1 MKLWHIPVL
10 RIEGVFEVKKFL
22 ILFVILINIAVKIP
36 VNASPYVS
44 YNYDNF
50 GDALPSQAGYN
61 VEKTFLYDFSE
72 PKDLFFSGENFY
84 IADTGNNR
92 IVVLDSELDSVVKV
106 YDKFT
111 MPDGS
116 ETSLNQPESVFVSE
130 ECIYIADT
138 QNNRILVSD
147 FDAEIISEIEKPVSG
162 IYDQNK
168 TFQPSEILADKAGNI
183 YTILNNITSGCAM
196 FSKQGEFIGFYGANH
211 SEVNARTIRNYFVSE
226 KKKSRRKRNIPAG
239 INNFDT
245 DGEFIYTC
253 TENSE
258 KTVDIIKKLNAAGK
272 NIFADRELHFGDYE
286 PKRNTAGYSKP
297 SICDV
302 DVSENGSINCIDSE
316 TGHIFQY
323 DRECRLLFVMGN
335 ISEQSGGFESPAAIE
350 TAGNNI
356 YVLDS
361 KKNNI
366 TVFSE
371 TDFGT
376 TVHKAVDLYNSG
388 YYQEALDLWYDVLKY
403 DGNYSYAYNGV
414 AYALLRN
421 GEYKSSMKYSKLA
434 DNSELYNK
442 AFEEYRSVF
451 LKDNAVKIFFI
462 IIAVILIIIFRKKFI
477 FVSDRKNWLEYTIKH
492 PFEGFEDMRW
502 KKSGSLKTA
511 FIIIVLFFFGEI
523 ASERLYGFQFIAEY
537 YRTFNIIPYIIKSIV
552 LFMVWTVGNWS
563 VCTLLDGEG
572 TMKNICIYSAY
583 SIVPYVVQMYI
594 NVILSHVMVRD
605 EYVFMELIEII
616 GTVWSVIMI
625 FSAVKAVH
633 QYSVKRTF
641 TAVFL
646 TIVAMFIML
655 VLLILFMVLIQQIW
669 LFVSAVFTEIIYRFR
684 V

>member
-1 MKLWHIPVL
+1 M
-10 RIEGVFEVKKFL
+10 KKFL
-22 ILFVILINIAVKIP
+22 ILFVILINITVKLP
-36 VNASPYVS
+36 VSASPYVS

-50 GDALPSQAGYN
+50 GDALPSQAGYTVKKN
-61 VEKTFLYDFSE
+61 VSYGFSE
-72 PKDLFFSGENFY
+72 PKDLFFSDENFY
-84 IADTGNNR
+84 VADTGNNR

-106 YDKFT
+106 YDRFT

-116 ETSLNQPESVFVSE
+116 ETILSQPEGVFVSE

-147 FDAEIISEIEKPVSG
+147 FDAEIISEIEKPVSEV
-162 IYDQNK
+162 YDQKK
-168 TFQPSEILADKAGNI
+168 TFQPSEILADKSGNI
-183 YTILNNITSGCAM
+183 YTILNNITAGCAM
-196 FSKQGEFIGFYGANH
+196 FSKQGEFMGFYGANR
-211 SEVNARTIRNYFVSE
+211 SEVNAGTIRNYFVSE
-226 KKKSRRKRNIPAG
+226 KKKSRRKRNIPTG
-239 INNFDT
+239 IDNFDT

-258 KTVDIIKKLNAAGK
+258 KTVDIIKKLNASGK

-286 PKRNTAGYSKP
+286 PKHNTASYSKP
-297 SICDV
+297 SICDI

-335 ISEQSGGFESPAAIE
+335 ISEQSGGFESPSAIE
-350 TAGNNI
+350 TVGNNI

-371 TDFGT
+371 TDFGSA
-376 TVHKAVDLYNSG
+376 VHKAVDLYNAG
-388 YYQEALDLWYDVLKY
+388 YYPEALDLWYEVLKY
-403 DGNYSYAYNGV
+403 DGNYSYAYNGL

-421 GEYKSSMKYSKLA
+421 GDYRSSMKYARFA

-451 LKDNAVKIFFI
+451 LKDNAGKIFILITVI
-462 IIAVILIIIFRKKFI
+462 ILAVILGKKC
-477 FVSDRKNWLEYTIKH
+477 VKMKTSDRKNWIEYTMKH
-492 PFEGFEDMRW
+492 PFESFEDMRW

-523 ASERLYGFQFIAEY
+523 AHDRLYGFQFIAEY
-537 YRTFNIIPYIIKSIV
+537 DRTFNIIPYIIKSIV
-552 LFMVWTVGNWS
+552 LFTAWTVGNWS

-605 EYVFMELIEII
+605 EYVFMEIIETV
-616 GTVWSVIMI
+616 GTVWSIIMV

-633 QYSVKRTF
+633 QYSVKKTF
-641 TAVFL
+641 TAVLL
-646 TIVAMFIML
+646 TVVAIFIML
-655 VLLILFMVLIQQIW
+655 VLMILFMVLIQQIW
-669 LFVSAVFTEIIYRFR
+669 LFVSTVFTEIIYRFR

>member
-1 MKLWHIPVL
+1 M
-10 RIEGVFEVKKFL
+10 KKFL
-22 ILFVILINIAVKIP
+22 ILFVILISITVKLP

-50 GDALPSQAGYN
+50 GDALPSQAGYTVKKN
-61 VEKTFLYDFSE
+61 VSYGFSE
-72 PKDLFFSGENFY
+72 PEDLFFSGENFY
-84 IADTGNNR
+84 VADTGNNR

-106 YDKFT
+106 YDRFT

-116 ETSLNQPESVFVSE
+116 ETSLSQPEGVFVSE

-138 QNNRILVSD
+138 RNNRILVSD
-147 FDAEIISEIEKPVSG
+147 FDAEIISEIEKPVSEV
-162 IYDQNK
+162 YDQKK
-168 TFQPSEILADKAGNI
+168 TFQPSEILADKSGNI
-183 YTILNNITSGCAM
+183 YTILNNITAGCAM
-196 FSKQGEFIGFYGANH
+196 FSKQGEFIGFYGANR
-211 SEVNARTIRNYFVSE
+211 SEVNAGTIRNYFVSE
-226 KKKSRRKRNIPAG
+226 KKKSRRKRNIPTG
-239 INNFDT
+239 IDNFDT

-253 TENSE
+253 TESSE
-258 KTVDIIKKLNAAGK
+258 KTVDIIKKLNASGK

-286 PKRNTAGYSKP
+286 PKHNTSSYSKP
-297 SICDV
+297 SICDI

-335 ISEQSGGFESPAAIE
+335 ISGQSGGFESPSAIE
-350 TAGNNI
+350 TAGNSI

-371 TDFGT
+371 TDFGSA
-376 TVHKAVDLYNSG
+376 VHKAVYLYNAG
-388 YYQEALDLWYDVLKY
+388 YYPEALDLWYEVLKY
-403 DGNYSYAYNGV
+403 DGNYSYAYNGL

-421 GEYKSSMKYSKLA
+421 GDYRSSMKYARFA

-442 AFEEYRSVF
+442 AFEEYRSDF
-451 LKDNAVKIFFI
+451 LKDNAGKIFIF
-462 IIAVILIIIFRKKFI
+462 IIAVIFAVIFIKKYVKI
-477 FVSDRKNWLEYTIKH
+477 KTSDRKNWIEYTMKH

-511 FIIIVLFFFGEI
+511 FIIIVLFFFGAI
-523 ASERLYGFQFIAEY
+523 ARDRLYGFQFIAEY
-537 YRTFNIIPYIIKSIV
+537 DRTFNIIPYIIKSIL
-552 LFMVWTVGNWS
+552 LFTAWTVGNWS

-583 SIVPYVVQMYI
+583 SIVPYVAQIYI

-605 EYVFMELIEII
+605 EYVFMEIIETV
-616 GTVWSVIMI
+616 GTVWSIIMI

-633 QYSVKRTF
+633 QYSVKKTF
-641 TAVFL
+641 TAVLL
-646 TIVAMFIML
+646 TVVAIFIML

-669 LFVSAVFTEIIYRFR
+669 LFVSMVFTEIIYRFR